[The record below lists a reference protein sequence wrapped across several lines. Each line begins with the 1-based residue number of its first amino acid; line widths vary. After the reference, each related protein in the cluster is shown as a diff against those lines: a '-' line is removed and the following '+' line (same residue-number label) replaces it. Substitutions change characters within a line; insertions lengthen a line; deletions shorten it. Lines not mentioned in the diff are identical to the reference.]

1 MMGAGRMGYYGSG
14 LDIFGLFFFIFWIF
28 SFIDVVLL
36 AFYLFKQIQKK
47 Q

>member
-1 MMGAGRMGYYGSG
+1 MGLGRMGYDGS
-14 LDIFGLFFFIFWIF
+14 LDIFSLFFFLFWIF

-47 Q
+47 